1 MKFNEKIEVLHQL
14 YAEGDLSAERFIDI
28 VRRWSEEYHLVLNET
43 LYFGRCADDETGA
56 NDVVP
61 PFNTDWEQG
70 GWTLTYDDETGTSPN
85 EKFSYGITI
94 DPEEM
99 HKIWVELIE
108 ERTCTSS

>member
-14 YAEGDLSAERFIDI
+14 YVEGELSAERFIDI
-28 VRRWSEEYHLVLNET
+28 VRCWSEEYQT
-43 LYFGRCADDETGA
+43 PPIYSGRCPDDETGA

-61 PFNTDWEQG
+61 TFNTDWEQG
-70 GWTLTYDDETGTSPN
+70 GWTLTYDDETGTSTN